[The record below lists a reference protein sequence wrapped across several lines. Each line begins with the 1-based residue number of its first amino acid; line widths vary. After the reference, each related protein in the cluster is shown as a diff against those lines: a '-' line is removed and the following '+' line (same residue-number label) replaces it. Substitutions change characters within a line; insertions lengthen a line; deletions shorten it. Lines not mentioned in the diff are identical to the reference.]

1 MKFAEEVEKSVKH
14 FPFQNEDDEESSFEW
29 KEKFNFRN
37 WAKNDFFI
45 PASSAKKLKMI
56 SFFNFRNRIFAIPSI
71 LIFAFLL
78 SAKSLYSIVIR

>member
-1 MKFAEEVEKSVKH
+1 MQKKKNLLNF
-14 FPFQNEDDEESSFEW
+14 FPFQNDDDEESSFEW

-45 PASSAKKLKMI
+45 PASSAKKVKNDFI
-56 SFFNFRNRIFAIPSI
+56 FRNRIFGIPSI

-78 SAKSLYSIVIR
+78 SAKILYIIVIR